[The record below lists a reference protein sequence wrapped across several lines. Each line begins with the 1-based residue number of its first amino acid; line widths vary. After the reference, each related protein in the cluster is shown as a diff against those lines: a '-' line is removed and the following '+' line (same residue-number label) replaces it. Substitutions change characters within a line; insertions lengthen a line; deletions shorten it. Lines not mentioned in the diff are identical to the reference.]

1 MFISNGENWQVLN
14 GFSKKLRW
22 RVLNRVKF
30 WKHYL
35 LKILFSVFQESFKKL
50 RNCFSSSFQQFHE
63 YTILNALVLKL
74 SVTKKYFSCSIF
86 MFGFKAASF
95 WGREE
100 RMAVRSGGGGMGMM
114 TDVQGRYFP
123 QFLFLEWTWDEQN
136 QSWFQS
142 VSCTLVTVHD
152 IFTYCN
158 SVFLKIYVFHTIG
171 PPSASQLLS
180 AFANSGLRDLCSVT
194 QTSWHPKAPISKLL
208 WQLAPRQVLQ
218 WESVAERKGKAESL
232 SCF

>member
-1 MFISNGENWQVLN
+1 MVSKPVQFKTFICNGENWQVLN

-22 RVLNRVKF
+22 RVLNRAKF

-63 YTILNALVLKL
+63 CTILNSLVLKL
-74 SVTKKYFSCSIF
+74 SVTKKCFSCFIF

-100 RMAVRSGGGGMGMM
+100 TMAVRSGGGGMGMM

-123 QFLFLEWTWDEQN
+123 PIPLFGVDLRWTKPILVSECFLYSCRSTWH
-136 QSWFQS
+136 
-142 VSCTLVTVHD
+142 LH
-152 IFTYCN
+152 I
-158 SVFLKIYVFHTIG
+158 L
-171 PPSASQLLS
+171 
-180 AFANSGLRDLCSVT
+180 
-194 QTSWHPKAPISKLL
+194 
-208 WQLAPRQVLQ
+208 
-218 WESVAERKGKAESL
+218 
-232 SCF
+232 